1 MENTMKKYF
10 FLFLL
15 FFITTFTHTQNINY
29 SSAYFG
35 PNANPV
41 PQFTDATIPV
51 KTTFQLSANYFF
63 GYGDQT
69 SNVNLITEIPLIT
82 NRVSF
87 KVWCPIIEHHNVTEK
102 VYQQRNMQNGKLHG
116 KTILGDAYLQTRML
130 VCVEKKYLPNIIL
143 NTTLKTASST
153 TIDDRRYFDT
163 PGYYFN
169 VEIGKSLHLQNKIIN
184 EIRGVINS
192 GFLCWE
198 TTNSRQNDAPLYG
211 AKIILANQILTI
223 ENTLSGYRG
232 WMNNGDAPLIYIA
245 QICFKRFVVNYFAEY
260 QYGIRDFPYHHLQ
273 VGVTVPLSL
282 LTPKYD

>member
-1 MENTMKKYF
+1 MKIYI

-15 FFITTFTHTQNINY
+15 FFVTTIARAQNINY
-29 SSAYFG
+29 SPAYFG

-69 SNVNLITEIPLIT
+69 SNANLTTEIPFSTGRI
-82 NRVSF
+82 SF
-87 KVWCPIIEHHNVTEK
+87 KAWCPIIEHYHVTEE
-102 VYQQRNMQNGKLHG
+102 VYRQRNMQNSKLYG
-116 KTILGDAYLQTRML
+116 KTSFGDIHLQTRIL
-130 VCVEKKYLPNIIL
+130 VCLEKKYLPNIIL

-153 TIDDRRYFDT
+153 TADDRRYFDT

-169 VEIGKSLHLQNKIIN
+169 AEIGKSLHLPSKIIN

-211 AKIILANQILTI
+211 AKMILANQFLTV
-223 ENTLSGYRG
+223 ENTLSGYHG
-232 WMNNGDAPLIYIA
+232 WMNNGDAPLVYTA
-245 QICFKRFVVNYFAEY
+245 QICFKQSAVKYFAEY
-260 QYGIRDFPYHHLQ
+260 QYGIRDFPYHHFQ
-273 VGVTVPLSL
+273 VGITIPLSP
-282 LTPKYD
+282 LTPKYEQ